1 MLFFLLRFFSYPDKN
16 TPSRPQPMRT
26 IKEVGNMTRWKLFHL
41 KNEMLAAN
49 FLANFIG
56 AILVQALIFR
66 AETPLADSLFEN
78 RLVYWFDAAFTPFAF
93 IFVTAT
99 TLIYERSIRQY
110 LTARSNQI
118 PVPQGLENR
127 ARQRLLNEPF
137 VLIALDFGMWLLA
150 AILYPAAFLLSGAD
164 QVDAQRSLVLN
175 ISTGIITVTVAF
187 FLLEHVLQKRLAPHF
202 FPDGGLHKIPRTLRI
217 RIRTRLTALLFACNL
232 IPLFSIQQVID
243 RIATNI
249 DDPAKA
255 MELARSA
262 VFINGLVF
270 SGVAII
276 LTLLVGRNLTLPFGE
291 IIQSLRNVRNGNF
304 DKKIQVTTN
313 DEIGYT
319 GDVINEMTEGLK
331 ERDRMRQSLGLA
343 MDVQQHLLPRR
354 NPVVHG
360 LDIAGKSIYCEET
373 GGDYFD
379 YLEDGKNKKGKI
391 KIVVGDV
398 SDHGIPSA
406 LLMTTA
412 RAFLKQ
418 RASRPGQLNQ
428 IVADVNRQISRDV
441 EESGQFMT
449 LFLCEIN
456 SPVKLIRWVN
466 AGHDPA
472 IVYDGNADKFDE
484 LTGHALPLG
493 VSEKAAYQEYQRR
506 LFPGQII
513 LIGTD
518 GIWESQNTRREMF
531 GKNRFKDLVRA
542 HAEAPAR
549 DILQAVITGLE
560 DFSRPLEKEDDVT
573 LVVIKVKPA

>member
-1 MLFFLLRFFSYPDKN
+1 MTKFKLL
-16 TPSRPQPMRT
+16 
-26 IKEVGNMTRWKLFHL
+26 HL
-41 KNEMLAAN
+41 KNEMLVAN

-56 AILVQALIFR
+56 AVLVQALIFR
-66 AETPLADSLFEN
+66 AETPIPDSLFEN
-78 RLVYWFDAAFTPFAF
+78 RLAYWFDAVFTPFAF
-93 IFVTAT
+93 IFVTAI

-118 PVPQGLENR
+118 PISPELENK

-137 VLIALDFGMWLLA
+137 VLIAIDLCMWLLA
-150 AILYPAAFLLSGAD
+150 AILYPIAFSLTGAD
-164 QVDAQRSLVLN
+164 QVDVQRSLVLN

-187 FLLEHVLQKRLAPHF
+187 FLLEHVLQKRLARHF

-232 IPLFSIQQVID
+232 IPLFSILQVID
-243 RIATNI
+243 RITKNF
-249 DDPAKA
+249 DDPATA
-255 MELARSA
+255 MELTRSA
-262 VFINGLVF
+262 IFINGLIF
-270 SGVAII
+270 IGVGII
-276 LTLLVGRNLTLPFGE
+276 LTILVGRNLTLPFGE
-291 IIQSLRNVRNGNF
+291 IIQSLRSVRNGNF

-354 NPVVHG
+354 DPEVKG

-379 YLEDGKNKKGKI
+379 YLEVGKNGQGKI
-391 KIVVGDV
+391 KVVVGDV

-418 RASRPGQLNQ
+418 RASRPGKLNQ
-428 IVADVNRQISRDV
+428 IVADVNRQVARDV

-449 LFLCEIN
+449 LFFCEIDSRN
-456 SPVKLIRWVN
+456 KTIRWVN
-466 AGHDPA
+466 AGHDQA
-472 IVYDGNADKFDE
+472 LIYNENGAEFDD
-484 LTGHALPLG
+484 LSGHALPLG
-493 VSEKAAYQEYQRR
+493 VSEKAAYQEYQRKID
-506 LFPGQII
+506 PGQII

-518 GIWESQNTRREMF
+518 GIWESQNSRREMF
-531 GKNRFKDLVRA
+531 GKKRFKDLVRA
-542 HAEAPAR
+542 HAHEPAK
-549 DILQAVITGLE
+549 DILTGVIAGLDE
-560 DFSRPLEKEDDVT
+560 FRHPLEIEDDVT
-573 LVVIKVKPA
+573 LVVIKVDSD

>member
-1 MLFFLLRFFSYPDKN
+1 MA
-16 TPSRPQPMRT
+16 
-26 IKEVGNMTRWKLFHL
+26 KLKILHL
-41 KNEMLAAN
+41 KNEMLVAN

-56 AILVQALIFR
+56 AVLVQALLFR
-66 AETPLADSLFEN
+66 AEAPLPDSLFET
-78 RLVYWFDAAFTPFAF
+78 RLVYWFDMAFTPLAF
-93 IFVTAT
+93 IFVTVV

-110 LTARSNQI
+110 LTARSNRMPI
-118 PVPQGLENR
+118 SPALEST
-127 ARQRLLNEPF
+127 ARRKLLNEPF
-137 VLIALDFGMWLLA
+137 VLIAIDFGMWLLA
-150 AILYPAAFLLSGAD
+150 AILYPLAFLLVKAD
-164 QVDAQRSLVLN
+164 PVTIQRSLVLN

-232 IPLFSIQQVID
+232 IPLFSILLIMD
-243 RIATNI
+243 RITENFA
-249 DDPAKA
+249 DPTMA
-255 MELARSA
+255 MEFARSA
-262 VFINGLVF
+262 IFINGAIFIGVGVVLTILV
-270 SGVAII
+270 S
-276 LTLLVGRNLTLPFGE
+276 RNLTLPFGE
-291 IIQSLRNVRNGNF
+291 IIQSLRSVRNGNF

-354 NPVVHG
+354 DPAVEG

-379 YLEDGKNKKGKI
+379 YLEVGKNDRGKI
-391 KIVVGDV
+391 RVVVGDV

-412 RAFLKQ
+412 RAFLRQ
-418 RASRPGQLNQ
+418 RAASPGRLNQ
-428 IVADVNRQISRDV
+428 IVADVNRQMAPDV

-449 LFLCEIN
+449 LFICEIDSRN
-456 SPVKLIRWVN
+456 QTIRWVN

-472 IVYDGNADKFDE
+472 VIFDPGKGDFYE
-484 LTGHALPLG
+484 LPGHALPLG
-493 VSEKAAYQEYQRR
+493 VSAKAAYQEYEHKIE
-506 LFPGQII
+506 PGQIV

-518 GIWESQNTRREMF
+518 GIWESQNARGQMF
-531 GKNRFKDLVRA
+531 GKKRFRDLIRV
-542 HAEAPAR
+542 HAPEPAK
-549 DILQAVITGLE
+549 DILQAVITGLDE
-560 DFSRPLEKEDDVT
+560 FRHPLEKEDDVT
-573 LVVIKVKPA
+573 LVVVKVEP

>member
-1 MLFFLLRFFSYPDKN
+1 MKFFSHPDKKN
-16 TPSRPQPMRT
+16 TTYLRQQMRRSQ
-26 IKEVGNMTRWKLFHL
+26 EVGTMTGWRLFHL

-49 FLANFIG
+49 FLANLIG

-66 AETPLADSLFEN
+66 AETPIPDSLFEN
-78 RLVYWFDAAFTPFAF
+78 RLAYWFDAAFTPFAF
-93 IFVTAT
+93 IFVTVA

-118 PVPQGLENR
+118 SISPELESK

-137 VLIALDFGMWLLA
+137 VLIAIDLCMWLLA
-150 AILYPAAFLLSGAD
+150 AILYPVAFLLTGAD
-164 QVDAQRSLVLN
+164 QVDVQRSLILN
-175 ISTGIITVTVAF
+175 ITTGIITVTVAF
-187 FLLEHVLQKRLAPHF
+187 FLLEHVLQKRLAHHF

-232 IPLFSIQQVID
+232 IPLFAILQTID
-243 RIATNI
+243 RITENFK
-249 DDPAKA
+249 DPATA

-262 VFINGLVF
+262 IFVNGLIF
-270 SGVAII
+270 IGVGII
-276 LTLLVGRNLTLPFGE
+276 LTILVSRNLTLPFGE
-291 IIQSLRNVRNGNF
+291 IIQSLRSVRNGNF
-304 DKKIQVTTN
+304 DQKIQVTTN

-343 MDVQQHLLPRR
+343 MDVQQHLLPSR
-354 NPVVHG
+354 NPEVEG

-379 YLEDGKNKKGKI
+379 YLNVGNNGPGKI
-391 KIVVGDV
+391 KVVVGDV

-449 LFLCEIN
+449 LFLCDID
-456 SPVKLIRWVN
+456 SPNKIIRWVN

-472 IVYDGNADKFDE
+472 IVYNGNDGKFDE
-484 LTGHALPLG
+484 LPGHALPLG

-506 LFPGQII
+506 IFPGQII

-518 GIWESQNTRREMF
+518 GIWESQNSRREMF
-531 GKNRFKDLVRA
+531 GKKRFKDLIRA
-542 HAEAPAR
+542 HAHKPAQE
-549 DILQAVITGLE
+549 ILQAVITSLE
-560 DFSRPLEKEDDVT
+560 DFIRPLEKEDDVT
-573 LVVIKVKPA
+573 LVVIKVEND

>member
-1 MLFFLLRFFSYPDKN
+1 
-16 TPSRPQPMRT
+16 
-26 IKEVGNMTRWKLFHL
+26 MTKWKLFHL
-41 KNEMLAAN
+41 KNEMLVAN

-56 AILVQALIFR
+56 AVLVQALIFR
-66 AETPLADSLFEN
+66 AETPFPDSLFEN
-78 RLVYWFDAAFTPFAF
+78 RLVYFFDMAFTPFAF
-93 IFVTAT
+93 IFVTAI

-110 LTARSNQI
+110 LTDRSNQAPI
-118 PVPQGLENR
+118 LPELESL
-127 ARQRLLNEPF
+127 ARRRILNEPF
-137 VLIALDFGMWLLA
+137 VLIATDLSMWLLA
-150 AILYPAAFLLSGAD
+150 AILYPAAFSWAGAD
-164 QVDAQRSLVLN
+164 QVDIQRSLVLN

-187 FLLEHVLQKRLAPHF
+187 FLLEHVLQKRLAHHF

-232 IPLFSIQQVID
+232 IPLFSILQTID
-243 RIATNI
+243 RIAENFE
-249 DDPAKA
+249 DPATA

-262 VFINGLVF
+262 IFINGLIF
-270 SGVAII
+270 IGVGII
-276 LTLLVGRNLTLPFGE
+276 LTILVSRNLTLPFGE
-291 IIQSLRNVRNGNF
+291 IIQSLRSVRNGNF

-354 NPVVHG
+354 DPEVKG

-379 YLEDGKNKKGKI
+379 YLEVGKNGPGKI
-391 KIVVGDV
+391 KVVVGDV

-418 RASRPGQLNQ
+418 RASRPGKLNQ
-428 IVADVNRQISRDV
+428 IVADVNRQVARDV

-449 LFLCEIN
+449 LFFCEIDSRN
-456 SPVKLIRWVN
+456 KFIRWVN

-472 IVYDGNADKFDE
+472 IIYNENGAEFDE
-484 LTGHALPLG
+484 LSGHALPLG
-493 VSEKAAYQEYQRR
+493 VSEKAAYQEYQRKIDA
-506 LFPGQII
+506 GQII

-518 GIWESQNTRREMF
+518 GIWESPNARREMF
-531 GKNRFKDLVRA
+531 GKKRFKDLVRA
-542 HAEAPAR
+542 HAHEPAK
-549 DILQAVITGLE
+549 DILTAVIAGLDE
-560 DFSRPLEKEDDVT
+560 FRHPLEIEDDVT
-573 LVVIKVKPA
+573 LVVIKVAS